1 MISYQPALDRFH
13 ALFRMSCLL
22 AAFPE
27 KYPMETGKFRI
38 LDFYMVFPFRLEGF
52 TFKQAHTGL
61 KKVGRTYGHA
71 QPYGGVPDDTALF
84 LRMAPM
90 QILAMDTLAAHDM
103 IDREAYAKDAIQ
115 PGEENSPPELAER
128 TAAFIEEHGDLV
140 STLRTLAGDY
150 AFLGEDG
157 LKRRSGLMEYK
168 YDVV

>member
-27 KYPMETGKFRI
+27 NYPIEAGKFRI
-38 LDFYMVFPFRLEGF
+38 LDFYMVFPFRLKDF
-52 TFKQAHTGL
+52 IFKQGQTGL
-61 KKVGRTYGHA
+61 KRVGRAYGYT

-103 IDREAYAKDAIQ
+103 IDREDYARDAIRL
-115 PGEENSPPELAER
+115 GDERAPPELAER

-140 STLRTLAGDY
+140 STLRTLAGEY